1 MATCVKIGMTNVA
14 RILITAP
21 YPVNMDDSKRMC
33 FKITSG
39 YIFTLRIMIC
49 FI

>member
-21 YPVNMDDSKRMC
+21 YPVNMDGATRMC
-33 FKITSG
+33 FKTTSD
-39 YIFTLRIMIC
+39 YIFTICLKVC

>member
-21 YPVNMDDSKRMC
+21 YPVNMACPTRMC
-33 FKITSG
+33 FKTTSG
-39 YIFTLRIMIC
+39 YIFTIHIIFC